1 MSSTALILTQAATE
15 YGALAARDAFL
26 TVKQQV
32 MSFGATELA
41 IAVAAAIGLYLLVKH
56 L

>member
-1 MSSTALILTQAATE
+1 MSSTMSLLSQAATE

-26 TVKQQV
+26 TVKQQIS
-32 MSFGATELA
+32 SFGATELA
-41 IAVAAAIGLYLLVKH
+41 IAVAAAVGLYLLVKH